1 MGGPH
6 WSGTALLSEI
16 LQDQRDLETRGLLQH
31 QTIEFTEL
39 NTEKKDVWSGIGCL
53 AGYDRGA
60 KML

>member
-39 NTEKKDVWSGIGCL
+39 NTERRMEWNWMFSWL
-53 AGYDRGA
+53 
-60 KML
+60 

>member
-1 MGGPH
+1 MGEPH

-39 NTEKKDVWSGIGCL
+39 NTERRMEWNWMFSWL
-53 AGYDRGA
+53 
-60 KML
+60 